1 MECPS
6 DSFAA
11 FYDNAAFSDVVLKAR
26 DTKMHAHKL
35 VLAAHSA
42 SLQAMFQVT
51 AFPVWLF
58 FFFLFWPLVNYCS
71 NALYGLYRAGLTC
84 ISLCNPLHDDMPT
97 HHARGLRAMRA
108 MRVEQLL
115 FTCPEPM

>member
-1 MECPS
+1 MTAHSQPHAVFAQSLWILVISVSKKSAGMQTNKLLRERVECPS

-42 SLQAMFQVT
+42 SLQAMFQV
-51 AFPVWLF
+51 
-58 FFFLFWPLVNYCS
+58 S
-71 NALYGLYRAGLTC
+71 C
-84 ISLCNPLHDDMPT
+84 IP
-97 HHARGLRAMRA
+97 
-108 MRVEQLL
+108 
-115 FTCPEPM
+115 